1 MTRSGRGDGVGVRRA
16 LLGYKTRHKVSDA
29 VAVRQKR
36 PIGVIASVSMH
47 AISESRE
54 KREQFHSEDARTGA

>member
-1 MTRSGRGDGVGVRRA
+1 MRCGA
-16 LLGYKTRHKVSDA
+16 KTRPKLIAASAKVDFAS
-29 VAVRQKR
+29 
-36 PIGVIASVSMH
+36 IGVIASVSMH